1 MQTQV
6 GTEPCET
13 MPVKRSMIR
22 KVFSALNFFPK
33 TRDFFGYFQRT
44 ADNIVAGAATLRQM
58 ITNAPEREALL
69 KILDDQEHIGDRIT
83 QEVIEMLHKTF
94 LTPIDREDIHR
105 LCNKL
110 DDIMDSIHA
119 TGNRLTLY
127 KIDSIPADMQ
137 HMAEIIMRSAEVLSR
152 SVGALRN
159 LKNTKAITDGCIE
172 IGRLENEADEVSNKV
187 LHELFHDN
195 MPPQQM
201 IQVKELLENLER
213 TTDRCKDVAVIIQ
226 SIVLKHS

>member
-6 GTEPCET
+6 RPEPCTGAPEK
-13 MPVKRSMIR
+13 PCFFR
-22 KVFSALNFFPK
+22 KLISAINIFPK
-33 TRDFFGYFQRT
+33 QRDFFGFFQRS
-44 ADNIVAGAATLRQM
+44 ADNIVAGAATLKQM
-58 ITNAPEREALL
+58 IASEKDRHSLL
-69 KILDDQEHIGDRIT
+69 KILDDQEHVGDGIT
-83 QEVIEMLHKTF
+83 REVIELLHKTF

-110 DDIMDSIHA
+110 DDIMDSIHT

-127 KIDSIPADMQ
+127 KIDSMPCEFENLSEMTL
-137 HMAEIIMRSAEVLSR
+137 RSAEELSKT
-152 SVGALRN
+152 VGLLRN
-159 LKNTKAITDGCIE
+159 LKNTDAILQSCIE
-172 IGRLENEADEVSNKV
+172 IGRLENEADELLNKV
-187 LHELFHDN
+187 LRDIFHGN
-195 MPPQQM
+195 LPPQQM